1 LVLAH
6 NSVDR
11 ELMAR
16 DSIEL
21 TQYDDVVSTPRAR
34 TNRSANSEL
43 KLGASAYSRTLTE
56 DDMDGE
62 PRPKRSR
69 SRAAG
74 VRNEDD
80 SELLIHPEDMNLD
93 DVDGEDSQFL
103 RTNKRVPVR
112 RSPIPK
118 KAANTL
124 MTAAWI
130 AAAVVVAAGLWA
142 WAYSYGI
149 HSWRFRIESS
159 DSVEITGVHNASR
172 AQVMEVA
179 GQDIGR
185 NIFFVPLDE
194 RQKQL
199 EQIPWVEHA
208 SVMRLLPNRISVTI
222 DERVPVA
229 FAQIGPRIS
238 LIDAGGVVMG
248 LPANRQIKYSFPV
261 IRGIAETEPLSS
273 RAAAMKI
280 YNRLISELSADDT
293 AGTNGAVSASTSGP
307 TNYVK
312 QLSEV
317 DLSDPEDVKV
327 TANDAGGT
335 MVVHLGAQDFLPR
348 YKLYVTHIAE
358 WRQQYQNVQ
367 SVDLRY
373 EGQVVVN
380 PDKPVEANLP
390 RRHGDAEK
398 TTANVSPQMNAD
410 KNDQKKPVLK
420 PVSAKPAVATTKP
433 EVAKPSAPSAKPAA
447 TNTKPAATT
456 KPSVV
461 KPVVAKP
468 TAKSPKPAAA
478 NTKPM
483 AANTKPAVA
492 KTSAKPAVKPV
503 TKKTTGKTVAKK
515 TAGKPSSK
523 KVVAKK
529 PPQKTQTAQK

>member
-1 LVLAH
+1 
-6 NSVDR
+6 
-11 ELMAR
+11 
-16 DSIEL
+16 
-21 TQYDDVVSTPRAR
+21 
-34 TNRSANSEL
+34 
-43 KLGASAYSRTLTE
+43 
-56 DDMDGE
+56 
-62 PRPKRSR
+62 
-69 SRAAG
+69 
-74 VRNEDD
+74 
-80 SELLIHPEDMNLD
+80 
-93 DVDGEDSQFL
+93 VDGEDSQFL

-124 MTAAWI
+124 MTAMWV

-159 DSVEITGVHNASR
+159 DSVEIAGVHNASR

-380 PDKPVEANLP
+380 PDKPVAENSP
-390 RRHGDAEK
+390 RRHGDTEK
-398 TTANVSPQMNAD
+398 ATAKPLPLINTDNT
-410 KNDQKKPVLK
+410 DQKKPLLK
-420 PVSAKPAVATTKP
+420 PVSAKPAASSTKP
-433 EVAKPSAPSAKPAA
+433 EVVKPSASS
-447 TNTKPAATT
+447 TKPAAMNTRPAATTT

-468 TAKSPKPAAA
+468 TAKSA
-478 NTKPM
+478 
-483 AANTKPAVA
+483 KPAVA

>member
-56 DDMDGE
+56 DDIDGE
-62 PRPKRSR
+62 PRSRAGGKSR
-69 SRAAG
+69 SRAAGARTDG

-93 DVDGEDSQFL
+93 EMDGDESQFL

-118 KAANTL
+118 KAASQIK
-124 MTAAWI
+124 I
-130 AAAVVVAAGLWA
+130 ALIVVTVVLICAGLWG
-142 WAYSYGI
+142 WAYSYGM
-149 HSWRFRIESS
+149 HSWRFRIDSS
-159 DSVEITGVHNASR
+159 DAVEIDGVQNASR

-194 RQKQL
+194 RQRQM

-208 SVMRLLPNRISVTI
+208 SVKRLLPNRLSFSIE
-222 DERVPVA
+222 ERTPVA
-229 FAQIGPRIS
+229 FAQIGPRTS

-248 LPANRQIKYSFPV
+248 MPANRQTKYSFPV

-280 YNRLISELSADDT
+280 YNRLISELGSGEGQSGT
-293 AGTNGAVSASTSGP
+293 AGSKS
-307 TNYVK
+307 YVN

-317 DLSDPEDVKV
+317 DLSDPENVKV

-335 MVVHLGAQDFLPR
+335 MVVHLGSEDFLPR

-358 WRQQYQNVQ
+358 WRQQFQNVQ

-373 EGQVVVN
+373 EGQVIVN
-380 PDKPVEANLP
+380 PDKPAEANLP
-390 RRHGDAEK
+390 RRHGDTEK
-398 TTANVSPQMNAD
+398 DLGKNSPLINTD
-410 KNDQKKPVLK
+410 NTDRKKPVLK
-420 PVSAKPAVATTKP
+420 PVSTKP
-433 EVAKPSAPSAKPAA
+433 VAASAKPVIAKTA
-447 TNTKPAATT
+447 VKPAA
-456 KPSVV
+456 
-461 KPVVAKP
+461 
-468 TAKSPKPAAA
+468 
-478 NTKPM
+478 KPM
-483 AANTKPAVA
+483 
-492 KTSAKPAVKPV
+492 
-503 TKKTTGKTVAKK
+503 AKK
-515 TAGKPSSK
+515 TANKSSTTK
-523 KVVAKK
+523 KVVKKPVHRGDAEAQRKQIAKK
-529 PPQKTQTAQK
+529 